1 MATDT
6 ETTETT
12 EDTAAGRAA
21 TMAAAMRPLPDNEIL
36 SFLYLEARLADEG
49 RYSEWEA
56 LWADNDDTV
65 VYRVPMHPDDDP
77 RTTLAYINDNRRRIK
92 SRVAQ
97 LNTGNRHS
105 QTPPSVMRRVL
116 SNSEVVDET
125 ADTVTVESNFALFEY
140 RHRQRFWAGRVTHT
154 VRRTGRP
161 GDLWLVRKI
170 VNLIDAGGPLDT
182 LAFLI

>member
-1 MATDT
+1 MTVNSEP
-6 ETTETT
+6 ETRPTL
-12 EDTAAGRAA
+12 
-21 TMAAAMRPLPDNEIL
+21 RPLPDDEIL

-56 LWADNDDTV
+56 LWDDDDAV
-65 VYRVPMHPDDDP
+65 MYRVPMHPDNDP
-77 RTTLAYINDNRRRIK
+77 QTTLAYINDNRRRIK

-105 QTPPSVMRRVL
+105 QTPPSVMRRVV
-116 SNSEVVDET
+116 SNSEVVAED

-140 RHRQRFWAGRVTHT
+140 RIRQRFWAGRVSHT
-154 VRRTGRP
+154 IRRSPDGPR
-161 GDLWLVRKI
+161 LVRKI
-170 VNLIDAGGPLDT
+170 VHLVDAGGPVET

>member
-1 MATDT
+1 MTVNSEPQT
-6 ETTETT
+6 VPTL
-12 EDTAAGRAA
+12 
-21 TMAAAMRPLPDNEIL
+21 RPLPDDEIL

-56 LWADNDDTV
+56 LWDDGDDV
-65 VYRVPMHPDDDP
+65 LYRVPMHPDDDP

-105 QTPPSVMRRVL
+105 QTPPSVMRRVI
-116 SNSEVVDET
+116 SNSEVID
-125 ADTVTVESNFALFEY
+125 DTDGLITVESNFALFEY
-140 RHRQRFWAGRVTHT
+140 RIRQRFWAGRVSHT
-154 VRRTGRP
+154 IRRSPDGPR
-161 GDLWLVRKI
+161 LVRK
-170 VNLIDAGGPLDT
+170 VVHLIDAGGPVET

>member
-1 MATDT
+1 MTVN
-6 ETTETT
+6 
-12 EDTAAGRAA
+12 AGLQQPGSQTRP
-21 TMAAAMRPLPDNEIL
+21 TLRPLPDAELL

-56 LWADNDDTV
+56 LWANDDDSV

-77 RTTLAYINDNRRRIK
+77 RTTLAYVNDNRRRIK

-116 SNSEVVDET
+116 SNSEVVD
-125 ADTVTVESNFALFEY
+125 DTDGLVTVESNFSLFEY
-140 RHRQRFWAGRVTHT
+140 RIRQRFWAGRVSHT
-154 VRRTGRP
+154 IRRSPEELR
-161 GDLWLVRKI
+161 LVRKI
-170 VNLIDAGGPLDT
+170 VNLIDAGGPVET

>member
-1 MATDT
+1 MTINADPQTRP
-6 ETTETT
+6 
-12 EDTAAGRAA
+12 AP
-21 TMAAAMRPLPDNEIL
+21 RPLPDAEIL

-49 RYSEWEA
+49 RYSDWEA
-56 LWADNDDTV
+56 LWADDDASV

-77 RTTLAYINDNRRRIK
+77 RTTLAYVNDNRRRIK

-116 SNSEVVDET
+116 SNSEVIEDI
-125 ADTVTVESNFALFEY
+125 DGLVTVESNFSLFEY
-140 RHRQRFWAGRVTHT
+140 RIRQRFWAGRVTHT
-154 VRRTGRP
+154 VRRTADGP
-161 GDLWLVRKI
+161 WLVRKI
-170 VNLIDAGGPLDT
+170 VHLIDAGGPVDT

>member
-1 MATDT
+1 MTVNSEAQARPTL
-6 ETTETT
+6 
-12 EDTAAGRAA
+12 
-21 TMAAAMRPLPDNEIL
+21 RPLPDAELL

-56 LWADNDDTV
+56 LWANDDDTV
-65 VYRVPMHPDDDP
+65 VYRVPVHPGDDP

-105 QTPPSVMRRVL
+105 QTPPSVMRRVV
-116 SNSEVVDET
+116 SNSEVVSDDG
-125 ADTVTVESNFALFEY
+125 DTVTIESNFALFEY
-140 RHRQRFWAGRVTHT
+140 RIRQRFWAGRVSHT
-154 VRRTGRP
+154 IRRSPDGPR
-161 GDLWLVRKI
+161 LVRKI
-170 VNLIDAGGPLDT
+170 VDLIDAGGPVET

>member
-1 MATDT
+1 MGGCRRREGMTM
-6 ETTETT
+6 
-12 EDTAAGRAA
+12 TANADPAI
-21 TMAAAMRPLPDNEIL
+21 RPALRPPPDAEIL

-49 RYSEWEA
+49 RYSEWES
-56 LWADNDDTV
+56 LWADDDDSV

-105 QTPPSVMRRVL
+105 QTPPSVMRRIL
-116 SNSEVVDET
+116 SNSEVVAED

-140 RHRQRFWAGRVTHT
+140 RLRQRSWAGRVTHT
-154 VRRTGRP
+154 VRRTPDGP
-161 GDLWLVRKI
+161 WLVRKI
-170 VNLIDAGGPLDT
+170 VNLIDAGGPVDT

>member
-1 MATDT
+1 VTVD
-6 ETTETT
+6 
-12 EDTAAGRAA
+12 AGSEQPKTQNIPAVRA
-21 TMAAAMRPLPDNEIL
+21 LPDTEIL

-49 RYSEWEA
+49 RYSEWET
-56 LWADNDDTV
+56 LWADDDDTV
-65 VYRVPMHPDDDP
+65 EYRVPMHPDDDP

-105 QTPPSVMRRVL
+105 QTPPSVMRRVI
-116 SNSEVVDET
+116 SNSEVVAEA

-140 RHRQRFWAGRVTHT
+140 RIRQRFWAGRVSHT
-154 VRRTGRP
+154 IRRTADGP
-161 GDLWLVRKI
+161 QLVRKI
-170 VNLIDAGGPLDT
+170 VHLIDAGGPVET

>member
-1 MATDT
+1 MTVNSEAQLRP
-6 ETTETT
+6 
-12 EDTAAGRAA
+12 AL
-21 TMAAAMRPLPDNEIL
+21 RPLPDAELL

-56 LWADNDDTV
+56 LWADDDAV
-65 VYRVPMHPDDDP
+65 IYRVPMHPDDDP

-105 QTPPSVMRRVL
+105 QTPPSVMRRVV
-116 SNSEVVDET
+116 SNSEVVEEDG
-125 ADTVTVESNFALFEY
+125 DVVTIESNFALFEY
-140 RHRQRFWAGRVTHT
+140 RIRQRFWAGRVSHT
-154 VRRTGRP
+154 IRRSPDGP
-161 GDLWLVRKI
+161 QLVRKI
-170 VNLIDAGGPLDT
+170 VNLIDAGGPVET

>member
-1 MATDT
+1 MTVNSEPQT
-6 ETTETT
+6 
-12 EDTAAGRAA
+12 RPVL
-21 TMAAAMRPLPDNEIL
+21 RPLPDAEIL

-56 LWADNDDTV
+56 LWADDDDTV
-65 VYRVPMHPDDDP
+65 EYRVPMHPDDDP

-105 QTPPSVMRRVL
+105 QTPPSVMRRVI
-116 SNSEVVDET
+116 SNSED
-125 ADTVTVESNFALFEY
+125 ADACTDTINVESNFALFEY
-140 RHRQRFWAGRVTHT
+140 RLRQRFWAGRVLHT
-154 VRRTGRP
+154 IRLSPEGPR
-161 GDLWLVRKI
+161 LIRKI
-170 VNLIDAGGPLDT
+170 VHLIDASGPVET

>member
-1 MATDT
+1 MSVNA
-6 ETTETT
+6 ETQ
-12 EDTAAGRAA
+12 ARPAL
-21 TMAAAMRPLPDNEIL
+21 RPLPDAEIL

-56 LWADNDDTV
+56 LWADDDDAV
-65 VYRVPMHPDDDP
+65 EYRVPMHPGDDP

-105 QTPPSVMRRVL
+105 QTPPSVMRRVI
-116 SNSEVVDET
+116 SNSEVVDT
-125 ADTVTVESNFALFEY
+125 GADTVTVQSNLALFEFRV
-140 RHRQRFWAGRVTHT
+140 RHRFWAGHVLHT
-154 VRRTGRP
+154 VRRSPDGPR
-161 GDLWLVRKI
+161 LIRKI
-170 VNLIDAGGPLDT
+170 VHLIDASGPVET

>member
-1 MATDT
+1 M
-6 ETTETT
+6 
-12 EDTAAGRAA
+12 TAK
-21 TMAAAMRPLPDNEIL
+21 TQSSSPPVSRPLPDADIM

-49 RYSEWEA
+49 RYSQWES
-56 LWADNDDTV
+56 LWADDDDSV
-65 VYRVPMHPDDDP
+65 LYRVPMHPDDDP

-105 QTPPSVMRRVL
+105 QTPPSVMRRMI
-116 SNSEVVDET
+116 SNSEVADET

-140 RHRQRFWAGRVTHT
+140 RVRQRFWAGRVIHT
-154 VRRTGRP
+154 VRRSSDGPR
-161 GDLWLVRKI
+161 LVRKI
-170 VNLIDAGGPLDT
+170 VHLIDAGGPVDT

>member
-1 MATDT
+1 VTVNAASEQPRTRPTPRPVPDADT
-6 ETTETT
+6 
-12 EDTAAGRAA
+12 
-21 TMAAAMRPLPDNEIL
+21 L

-56 LWADNDDTV
+56 LWADDDDTV
-65 VYRVPMHPDDDP
+65 EYRVPMHPDDDP

-105 QTPPSVMRRVL
+105 QTPPSVMRRVV
-116 SNSEVVDET
+116 SNSEVVD
-125 ADTVTVESNFALFEY
+125 DTDGLITVESNFALFEY
-140 RHRQRFWAGRVTHT
+140 RIRQRFWAGRVIHSI
-154 VRRTGRP
+154 RRTADGPR
-161 GDLWLVRKI
+161 LVRK
-170 VNLIDAGGPLDT
+170 VVHLVDAGGPVET

>member
-1 MATDT
+1 MTVNSEPQT
-6 ETTETT
+6 VPTL
-12 EDTAAGRAA
+12 
-21 TMAAAMRPLPDNEIL
+21 RPLPDDEIL

-56 LWADNDDTV
+56 LWDDDDNV

-105 QTPPSVMRRVL
+105 QTPPSVMRRIV
-116 SNSEVVDET
+116 SNSEVID
-125 ADTVTVESNFALFEY
+125 DTDGLITVESNFALFEY
-140 RHRQRFWAGRVTHT
+140 RIRQRFWAGRVSHT
-154 VRRTGRP
+154 MRRSPDGPR
-161 GDLWLVRKI
+161 LVRKI
-170 VNLIDAGGPLDT
+170 VHLIDAGGPVET

>member
-1 MATDT
+1 MTV
-6 ETTETT
+6 
-12 EDTAAGRAA
+12 TAASA
-21 TMAAAMRPLPDNEIL
+21 TRLALRPIPDAEIL
-36 SFLYLEARLADEG
+36 SFLYLEPRLADEG

-56 LWADNDDTV
+56 LWANDDDRV
-65 VYRVPMHPDDDP
+65 EYRVPMHPEDNP

-116 SNSEVVDET
+116 SNSEVIADDG
-125 ADTVTVESNFALFEY
+125 DTVTVESNFSLFEY
-140 RHRQRFWAGRVTHT
+140 RIRQRFWAGRVIHT
-154 VRRTGRP
+154 VRRSSEGP
-161 GDLWLVRKI
+161 WLIRK
-170 VNLIDAGGPLDT
+170 VVHLIDAGGPVDT

>member
-1 MATDT
+1 MPVDAQQQT
-6 ETTETT
+6 
-12 EDTAAGRAA
+12 RPVL
-21 TMAAAMRPLPDNEIL
+21 RPLPDAEIL

-56 LWADNDDTV
+56 LWADDDTV
-65 VYRVPMHPDDDP
+65 EYRVPMHPDDDP

-105 QTPPSVMRRVL
+105 QTPPSVMRRVI
-116 SNSEVVDET
+116 SNSEVVDADT
-125 ADTVTVESNFALFEY
+125 DTVTIESNFALFEY
-140 RHRQRFWAGRVTHT
+140 RLRQRFWAGRVLHT
-154 VRRTGRP
+154 IRRSSDGP
-161 GDLWLVRKI
+161 WLIRKI
-170 VNLIDAGGPLDT
+170 VHLIDASGPVET